1 VVAVGASDDVVVE
14 RAAARPAGPTRGGR
28 RRWRVEILG
37 VLPRTKAGKA
47 EMRDG
52 RNGNFIVG
60 GDVLRVE
67 KIGGGGGGGGN

>member
-1 VVAVGASDDVVVE
+1 
-14 RAAARPAGPTRGGR
+14 
-28 RRWRVEILG
+28 
-37 VLPRTKAGKA
+37 
-47 EMRDG
+47 MRDG